1 MGGSPCPKDK
11 ASPRSPQKRVLLL
24 LLFVITRQQ
33 EPVREDHY
41 RGGRNGLLSDDE
53 KGAKDIEFTHPNNIY
68 KETQRLDGKQ
78 YPDYYQNTAEKT
90 IKRAFIR

>member
-1 MGGSPCPKDK
+1 M
-11 ASPRSPQKRVLLL
+11 
-24 LLFVITRQQ
+24 
-33 EPVREDHY
+33 REDHY

-53 KGAKDIEFTHPNNIY
+53 KRTKEIEFTHPNNIH